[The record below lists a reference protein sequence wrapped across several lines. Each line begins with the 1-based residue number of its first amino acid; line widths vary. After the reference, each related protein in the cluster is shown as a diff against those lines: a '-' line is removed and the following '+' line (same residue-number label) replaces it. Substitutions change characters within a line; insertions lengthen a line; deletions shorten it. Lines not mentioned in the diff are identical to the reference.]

1 LPCNPENIIGEV
13 LGRRAAKGFEPSE
26 SGFQCPFIKSP
37 CLKRSKQLKDNE
49 PYPVCTLWKRTDGD
63 AVAVNDLI
71 FVCPKRFY
79 AVDFLQEVVKHC
91 WPGEPP
97 KNPRVAPEVKMAG
110 FGNVDFV
117 IADVREDGDVD
128 QFLSVE
134 LQAIDITGSVFPA
147 YQAIRQG
154 QDLERRPTYGF
165 NWDNVYKRYVTQLIR
180 KGYFHHH
187 WKSKIVA
194 VIPEQVYQY
203 ITGRADFIRSAD
215 VKSPQ
220 VNIIFMTYRLEDDP
234 DRPGEFRPVLAQVE
248 GTSHSSLQNAIMYKE
263 APQKEAFTAQIKR
276 SLVRALNLADII
288 NAGEVPPLEDHEQEA
303 QADQGMNGLPLQ

>member
-1 LPCNPENIIGEV
+1 MPCNPETIIGEV
-13 LGRRAAKGFEPSE
+13 LGRRAVKGSNPSAADFE
-26 SGFQCPFIKSP
+26 CPFIKSRCP
-37 CLKRSKQLKDNE
+37 KRSTQLPDE
-49 PYPVCTLWKRTDGD
+49 PYPVCTLWRRSTGEPDPGR
-63 AVAVNDLI
+63 DLI

-79 AVDFLQEVVKHC
+79 AVDFLTEVIEHC
-91 WPGEPP
+91 WPGEKP

-117 IADVREDGDVD
+117 IADVQDDGEVE

-147 YQAIRQG
+147 YQALRAG
-154 QDLERRPTYGF
+154 ADLERRPTYGL

-203 ITGRADFIRSAD
+203 ITSRADFIRSAD
-215 VKSPQ
+215 VKSAQ
-220 VNIIFMTYRLEDDP
+220 VNIIFMTYRLESDP
-234 DRPGEFRPVLAQVE
+234 TRPGEFRPALVTVE
-248 GTSHSSLQNAIMYKE
+248 GTSHSSLQNAILYKE
-263 APQKEAFTAQIKR
+263 APQRDAFTTQIKR
-276 SLVRALNLADII
+276 SLVRAVNLADLI
-288 NAGEVPPLEDHEQEA
+288 ATGEIPEFEDHDGEA
-303 QADQGMNGLPLQ
+303 EVE

>member
-1 LPCNPENIIGEV
+1 MPCNPETIIGEV
-13 LGRRAAKGFEPSE
+13 LGRRAVKGSNPSAADFE
-26 SGFQCPFIKSP
+26 CPFIKSRCP
-37 CLKRSKQLKDNE
+37 KRSTQLPDE
-49 PYPVCTLWKRTDGD
+49 PYPVCTLWRRSTGEPDPGR
-63 AVAVNDLI
+63 DLI

-79 AVDFLQEVVKHC
+79 AVDFLTEVIEHC
-91 WPGEPP
+91 WPGEKP

-117 IADVREDGDVD
+117 IADVQDDGEVE

-147 YQAIRQG
+147 YQALRAG
-154 QDLERRPTYGF
+154 ADVERRPTYGL

-203 ITGRADFIRSAD
+203 ITSRADFIRSAD
-215 VKSPQ
+215 VKSAQ
-220 VNIIFMTYRLEDDP
+220 VNIIFMTYRLESDP
-234 DRPGEFRPVLAQVE
+234 TRPGEFRPALVTVE
-248 GTSHSSLQNAIMYKE
+248 GTSHSSLQNAILYKE
-263 APQKEAFTAQIKR
+263 APQRDAFTTQIKR
-276 SLVRALNLADII
+276 SLVRAVNLADLI
-288 NAGEVPPLEDHEQEA
+288 ATGEIPEFEDHDGEA
-303 QADQGMNGLPLQ
+303 EAE